1 MSFEVTLSHR
11 QQQALALVLAAVPI
25 LAAAAIAVSLAL
37 SWSAYHAH
45 VAALTAERAAYRGA
59 LRDVPALRAEMA
71 KLRASEAAND
81 YFYANN
87 QSSAA
92 AAKVRSQIGAI
103 VGGDGATIVR
113 DDVELAAAG
122 DDSPVELRASISF
135 TGDIKSLTRVLY
147 HLRQARPLL
156 FVTQLAV
163 HSGADGVPLTAPN
176 RLQAD
181 LVVEAYLGAP

>member
-1 MSFEVTLSHR
+1 MSFEVKLSLR
-11 QQQALALVLAAVPI
+11 QQQALALVLAAIPVV
-25 LAAAAIAVSLAL
+25 AAVAIAVSLAL
-37 SWSAYHAH
+37 SWSEHHAR
-45 VAALTAERAAYRGA
+45 VAELVTERAAYRAA
-59 LRDVPALRAEMA
+59 LSDAPALKAGIA
-71 KLRASEAAND
+71 KLRASQAAGDYFFAND
-81 YFYANN
+81 

-92 AAKVRSQIGAI
+92 ATKVRSQIGAI

-122 DDSPVELRASISF
+122 DESPVELRASISF
-135 TGDIKSLTRVLY
+135 TGDVKSLTRILY
-147 HLRQARPLL
+147 QLRQARPLL

-163 HSGADGVPLTAPN
+163 HSSADGAPLTAPN

>member
-1 MSFEVTLSHR
+1 MSFEIALSHR
-11 QQQALALVLAAVPI
+11 RQQALALALATVPVLAIV
-25 LAAAAIAVSLAL
+25 AVSVCLAL
-37 SWSAYHAH
+37 SWSAHHAR
-45 VAALTAERAAYRGA
+45 VALLMTERANYRRA
-59 LRDVPALRAEMA
+59 IDEAPALRSAMA
-71 KLRASEAAND
+71 TLRSSEAAND
-81 YFYANN
+81 YFFASG

-103 VGGDGATIVR
+103 VGGDGATIAR

-163 HSGADGVPLTAPN
+163 HSFSDGTNLTAPN

-181 LVVEAYLGAP
+181 LVVEAYLGTP